1 MPLYKKAVLASRVS
15 LLLRVICL
23 DKKQIRM
30 ELKNCSKKDGVE
42 GNVFALS
49 NTNIYILRHLVN
61 FQSADYASVDSNEA
75 QIQQCR
81 KQKQG
86 IEDGRVKRGGGDDM
100 EK

>member
-1 MPLYKKAVLASRVS
+1 MEWSEMFS
-15 LLLRVICL
+15 LFLIL
-23 DKKQIRM
+23 
-30 ELKNCSKKDGVE
+30 
-42 GNVFALS
+42 
-49 NTNIYILRHLVN
+49 IYILRHLVS